1 MASRKV
7 NGKVKGSIGVGENY
21 FSVSVKN
28 GYIYDEKWRIIAKNG
43 VNIFVTIINTF
54 VLLVLHQVL
63 MCFDPLIVIF
73 SDLLTDFA
81 EKTGFRVL
89 DCSNIGGTECW
100 CDGDARAE
108 LEARIAAY
116 PAAGIHWI
124 DTGDYHYMTR
134 LWTARLGV
142 PFSLLLLDHHPDVQA
157 PSFGIMAEVDDPLL
171 SCGSWAREVLEK
183 DPFLQDF
190 TMVGIDPAL
199 ASEVEGLKVHC
210 YTEEDLLQLP
220 EPVFSNPVYVSLD
233 LDVLRPEDARTN
245 WDQGSMT
252 LQQLKTYLEAV
263 FARNRVLGV
272 DICGGITAAKGGH
285 AEDFRINAELRNN
298 IIELLLKIK

>member
-1 MASRKV
+1 M
-7 NGKVKGSIGVGENY
+7 Y
-21 FSVSVKN
+21 
-28 GYIYDEKWRIIAKNG
+28 
-43 VNIFVTIINTF
+43 
-54 VLLVLHQVL
+54 
-63 MCFDPLIVIF
+63 FDPLIVNF

-89 DCSNIGGTECW
+89 DCSNIEGTECW

-108 LEARIAAY
+108 LETRIAPY

-134 LWTARLGV
+134 LWTSRLGV

-233 LDVLRPEDARTN
+233 LDVLRPEDA
-245 WDQGSMT
+245 
-252 LQQLKTYLEAV
+252 YLEAV

-285 AEDFRINAELRNN
+285 AEDFRINAELRDRL
-298 IIELLLKIK
+298 IELLLKIK

>member
-1 MASRKV
+1 M
-7 NGKVKGSIGVGENY
+7 Y
-21 FSVSVKN
+21 
-28 GYIYDEKWRIIAKNG
+28 
-43 VNIFVTIINTF
+43 
-54 VLLVLHQVL
+54 
-63 MCFDPLIVIF
+63 FDPLIVNF

-89 DCSNIGGTECW
+89 DCSNIEGTECW

-108 LEARIAAY
+108 LETRIAPY

-134 LWTARLGV
+134 LWTSRLGV
-142 PFSLLLLDHHPDVQA
+142 P
-157 PSFGIMAEVDDPLL
+157 GIMAEVDDPLL

-210 YTEEDLLQLP
+210 YTEEDLLQLS

-245 WDQGSMT
+245 WDHGSMT
-252 LQQLKTYLEAV
+252 LPHLLDYLEAV

-285 AEDFRINAELRNN
+285 AEDFRINAELRDRL
-298 IIELLLKIK
+298 IELLLKIK

>member
-1 MASRKV
+1 M
-7 NGKVKGSIGVGENY
+7 Y
-21 FSVSVKN
+21 
-28 GYIYDEKWRIIAKNG
+28 
-43 VNIFVTIINTF
+43 
-54 VLLVLHQVL
+54 
-63 MCFDPLIVIF
+63 FDPLIVNF

-89 DCSNIGGTECW
+89 DCSNIEGTECW

-108 LEARIAAY
+108 LETRIAPY

-134 LWTARLGV
+134 LWTSRLGV
-142 PFSLLLLDHHPDVQA
+142 PFS
-157 PSFGIMAEVDDPLL
+157 GIMAEVDDPLL

-210 YTEEDLLQLP
+210 YTEEDLLQLS

-245 WDQGSMT
+245 WDHGSMT
-252 LQQLKTYLEAV
+252 LPHLLDYLEAV

-285 AEDFRINAELRNN
+285 AEDFRINAELRDRL
-298 IIELLLKIK
+298 IELLLKIK

>member
-1 MASRKV
+1 M
-7 NGKVKGSIGVGENY
+7 Y
-21 FSVSVKN
+21 
-28 GYIYDEKWRIIAKNG
+28 
-43 VNIFVTIINTF
+43 
-54 VLLVLHQVL
+54 
-63 MCFDPLIVIF
+63 FDPLIVNF

-89 DCSNIGGTECW
+89 DCSNIEGTECW

-108 LEARIAAY
+108 LETRIAPY

-134 LWTARLGV
+134 LWTSRLGV

-190 TMVGIDPAL
+190 TMVGIDLQDFTMVGIDPAL

-210 YTEEDLLQLP
+210 YTEEDLLQLS

-245 WDQGSMT
+245 WDHGSMT
-252 LQQLKTYLEAV
+252 LPHLLDYLEAV

-285 AEDFRINAELRNN
+285 AEDFRINAELRDRL
-298 IIELLLKIK
+298 IELLLKIK